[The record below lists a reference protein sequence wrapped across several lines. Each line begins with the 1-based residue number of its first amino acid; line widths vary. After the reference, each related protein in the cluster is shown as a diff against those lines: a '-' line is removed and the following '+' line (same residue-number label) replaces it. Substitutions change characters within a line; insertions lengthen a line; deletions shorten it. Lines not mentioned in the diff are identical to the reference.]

1 MCVARSEDRERGFSN
16 LGYLFTPPNWQPGTY
31 LMAFFSPRP
40 RPESGVPTV
49 SKEFL

>member
-1 MCVARSEDRERGFSN
+1 MRVARSEDREKGVSH
-16 LGYLFTPPNWQPGTY
+16 LGYLCTPQNWQPGTY